1 MSAIAEVLVSMGHT
15 VTGSDLK
22 PSAGL
27 ERLAAIGV
35 GVTVGHHADNV
46 GAAEI
51 VTRSTAVP
59 DHNVECRA
67 AEAASIPVV
76 SRAVSLAAICAQ
88 RQTIVVTGTHGKTT
102 TSSMLALILR
112 EAGLRP
118 SFIIGGDVNEVGT
131 GAAWD
136 DGELFVVEGDE
147 SDGSFLELP
156 RRFAGVTNVEPDH
169 LEHHGGFDALR
180 EAFVRFVDDTAGPV
194 VVGVDDVE
202 GAALAGATGAVGVGL
217 APEATWRL
225 TGLDQ
230 SWSGVSFELFGPADV
245 VVPIDL
251 PVPGIHNARNAA
263 TAAVLALNV
272 GADAA
277 SVTGALSR
285 FGGVARRFEHRGRA
299 GGVTFVDD
307 YAHLPTE
314 VAVTIDAARCGDWN
328 RLVAV
333 FQPHRYSRTEALWR
347 SFGEAF
353 AGADLLIVT
362 DVYPSGE
369 APRAGVSGQLIVDAV
384 RAADSGQAIRYIP
397 RREALVDEL
406 AATLQPG
413 DCCLTMGAG
422 DLTGVPDEVKARL
435 EA

>member
-1 MSAIAEVLVSMGHT
+1 MGEQPTPAVDLSAPRRVHVIGVGGAGMSAIAEVLVSMGHT

-136 DGELFVVEGDE
+136 DGELFVGEGDE

-230 SWSGVSFELFGPADV
+230 SWSGV
-245 VVPIDL
+245 
-251 PVPGIHNARNAA
+251 
-263 TAAVLALNV
+263 
-272 GADAA
+272 
-277 SVTGALSR
+277 
-285 FGGVARRFEHRGRA
+285 
-299 GGVTFVDD
+299 
-307 YAHLPTE
+307 
-314 VAVTIDAARCGDWN
+314 
-328 RLVAV
+328 
-333 FQPHRYSRTEALWR
+333 
-347 SFGEAF
+347 
-353 AGADLLIVT
+353 
-362 DVYPSGE
+362 
-369 APRAGVSGQLIVDAV
+369 
-384 RAADSGQAIRYIP
+384 
-397 RREALVDEL
+397 
-406 AATLQPG
+406 
-413 DCCLTMGAG
+413 
-422 DLTGVPDEVKARL
+422 
-435 EA
+435 